1 MLLVLCLLVG
11 YIITKERAMKI
22 VDKMPTEGQF
32 IKVWKYNDMLW
43 CDTLMWDGDT
53 LFVYVDEES
62 EGWVLE
68 ETRLN
73 KCATDIHYI
82 ID

>member
-1 MLLVLCLLVG
+1 
-11 YIITKERAMKI
+11 MKI
-22 VDKMPTEGQF
+22 VDEMPTEGQF
-32 IKVWKYNDMLW
+32 IKVWKYNGDLW

-53 LFVYVDEES
+53 LFVYADGES
-62 EGWVLE
+62 EGWALE

>member
-1 MLLVLCLLVG
+1 
-11 YIITKERAMKI
+11 MKI
-22 VDKMPTEGQF
+22 VDEMPTKGQF
-32 IKVWKYNDMLW
+32 IKVWKYNGGLW

-53 LFVYVDEES
+53 LFVYAIGEE

>member
-1 MLLVLCLLVG
+1 
-11 YIITKERAMKI
+11 MKI
-22 VDKMPTEGQF
+22 VDEMPTDGQF
-32 IKVWKYNDMLW
+32 IKVWKYNDVLW
-43 CDTLMWDGDT
+43 CDTLTWDGDI
-53 LFVYVDEES
+53 LFIYVDGED

>member
-1 MLLVLCLLVG
+1 
-11 YIITKERAMKI
+11 MKI
-22 VDKMPTEGQF
+22 VDEMPTKGQF
-32 IKVWKYNDMLW
+32 IKVWKYGDVLW
-43 CDTLMWDGDT
+43 CDTLTWDGDI
-53 LFVYVDEES
+53 LFIYVDGED

-73 KCATDIHYI
+73 KSTTDIHYI

>member
-1 MLLVLCLLVG
+1 
-11 YIITKERAMKI
+11 MKI
-22 VDKMPTEGQF
+22 VDEMPTDGQF
-32 IKVWKYNDMLW
+32 IKVWKYNDVLW
-43 CDTLMWDGDT
+43 CDTLTWDGDI
-53 LFVYVDEES
+53 LFIHVDGED

-82 ID
+82 IE

>member
-1 MLLVLCLLVG
+1 
-11 YIITKERAMKI
+11 MKI

-62 EGWVLE
+62 EGWEIGRAHV
-68 ETRLN
+68 
-73 KCATDIHYI
+73 
-82 ID
+82 

>member
-1 MLLVLCLLVG
+1 
-11 YIITKERAMKI
+11 MKI
-22 VDKMPTEGQF
+22 VDEMPTKGQF
-32 IKVWKYNDMLW
+32 IKVWKYGDVLW
-43 CDTLMWDGDT
+43 RDTLTWDGDI
-53 LFVYVDEES
+53 LFIYVDGED

>member
-1 MLLVLCLLVG
+1 
-11 YIITKERAMKI
+11 MKI
-22 VDKMPTEGQF
+22 VDEVPTKGQF
-32 IKVWKYNDMLW
+32 IKVWKYGDVLW
-43 CDTLMWDGDT
+43 CDTLTWDGDI
-53 LFVYVDEES
+53 LFIYVDGEE

-82 ID
+82 IE

>member
-1 MLLVLCLLVG
+1 
-11 YIITKERAMKI
+11 MKI
-22 VDKMPTEGQF
+22 VDEMPTEGQF
-32 IKVWKYNDMLW
+32 IKVWKYGDVLW
-43 CDTLMWDGDT
+43 CDTLTWDGDI
-53 LFVYVDEES
+53 LFIYVDGED

-73 KCATDIHYI
+73 KGATDIHYI